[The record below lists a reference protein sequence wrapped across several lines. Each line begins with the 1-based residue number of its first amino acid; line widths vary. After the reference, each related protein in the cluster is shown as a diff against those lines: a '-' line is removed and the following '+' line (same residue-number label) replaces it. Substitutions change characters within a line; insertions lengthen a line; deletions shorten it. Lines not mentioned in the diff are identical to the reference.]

1 MDARGNGEAEA
12 AHPRPTGA
20 RIPNARPRSAVKT
33 SLVTGANR
41 GIGLAYCQ
49 QLLARGERVI
59 AVCRTASVEL
69 EALAGQGLQ
78 IEAGIDLTSSEAIA
92 ALQQRLAGVA
102 LDTVILNAGLLE
114 NNRLEG
120 LDAESVRRQF
130 EVNALAP
137 LRLSQALLPN
147 LGAGSKLV
155 LMTSRMGSIDD
166 NSSGGSYGYRMSK
179 VALNMAGKSLAID
192 LKPRGIAVA
201 ILHPGLVRTRM
212 INFNPQGISPE
223 EAVRGLLARIDA
235 LTLET
240 SGTFWHA
247 NGEVLPW

>member
-1 MDARGNGEAEA
+1 MG
-12 AHPRPTGA
+12 
-20 RIPNARPRSAVKT
+20 T

-49 QLLARGERVI
+49 QLQARGDQVI
-59 AVCRTASVEL
+59 AVCRATSPEL
-69 EALAGQGLQ
+69 EELGVRVETGV
-78 IEAGIDLTSSEAIA
+78 DLLDPVAIA
-92 ALQQRLAGVA
+92 ALIERLEGQPIDA
-102 LDTVILNAGLLE
+102 LILNAGVLE
-114 NNRLEG
+114 SNSLED
-120 LDAESVRRQF
+120 LDPGSIRHQF
-130 EVNALAP
+130 ELNALAP
-137 LRLSQALLPN
+137 LLLTRALLPQ
-147 LGAGSKLV
+147 LLPGSKLA

-179 VALNMAGKSLAID
+179 VALNMAGRSLAID

-201 ILHPGLVRTRM
+201 ILHPGLVSTRM
-212 INFNPQGISPE
+212 IGFNPRGISPE

-235 LTLET
+235 LTLDN